1 MSMQVYDHLLKAAA
15 DVPDAAALEFMGKP
29 VSYARLAEN
38 ALKLASGLE
47 AQGVERGAS
56 IGLLLPNIPQFV
68 EALYGSWFHGNVVV
82 PMSVLSTAPE
92 IRYLVEDSSIRALF
106 VYELFLPQV
115 EAAIA
120 TLASPPR
127 VFVVGQSAPMIVDMV
142 SPGKNVSMQALIEG
156 QTPID
161 VAKPDGKDPHLLT
174 IYTSGTTG
182 KPKGA
187 VISNA
192 NVIGQ
197 LDMTGDL
204 FPPLPSDRVLCVLPL
219 FHVFALNAVLA
230 FNIRHRITVVLHTK
244 FDVAAALESLQK
256 DRITIFNGVPTMYFY
271 LLKHSGPDTKFPDL
285 RLCIS
290 GGSAMP
296 VEVLHSFEDKFQV
309 PIFEG
314 YGMTET
320 TVSVCCNRLDAKKV
334 GSVGKPFDRV
344 DLKILDDAGTEV
356 APKALGEICVRGPN
370 IMQRYLNRPEAT
382 AETIVD
388 GWLHTGD
395 IGYVDEE
402 GFVFIVD
409 RKKDMIIKGGYN
421 IYPREIEE
429 VLYQM
434 PQIAEAAVVGI
445 KDEAK
450 GEQVRAVI
458 SVRPGAELDE
468 DAVQQ
473 YLSQNLAKYKLPAE
487 YVFVTELPKGPT
499 GKILKRELRDQN

>member
-1 MSMQVYDHLLKAAA
+1 MSMQVYDYLLKAAA
-15 DVPDAAALEFMGKP
+15 EAPDAAALEFMGKP
-29 VSYARLAEN
+29 VSYSRLAEN
-38 ALKLASGLE
+38 ARKLANGLE
-47 AQGVERGAS
+47 AQGVARGES
-56 IGLLLPNIPQFV
+56 VGLLLPNIPQFV

-82 PMSVLSTAPE
+82 PMSVLYTAPE

-127 VFVVGQSAPMIVDMV
+127 VFVVGN
-142 SPGKNVSMQALIEG
+142 PGKHVAYGTLIEG
-156 QTPID
+156 QEQID
-161 VAKPDGKDPHLLT
+161 VAKTDNHDSHLLT

-192 NVIGQ
+192 NIIGQ

-204 FPPLPSDRVLCVLPL
+204 FPPLPDDRVLCVLPL

-230 FNIRHRITVVLHTK
+230 FNIRHRITVVLHPK
-244 FDVAAALESLQK
+244 FDVAAALNSLQN

-271 LLKHSGPDTKFPDL
+271 LLKHAGPDTQFPQL
-285 RLCIS
+285 RFCIS

-296 VEVLHSFEDKFQV
+296 VEVLHSFEDKFRV
-309 PIFEG
+309 EIYEG

-320 TVSVCCNRLDAKKV
+320 TVSVCCNRIDAKKV
-334 GSVGKPFDRV
+334 GSVGKPFPAV
-344 DLKILDDAGTEV
+344 SLKICDDAGNEV
-356 APKALGEICVRGPN
+356 AAKALGEICVRGPN
-370 IMQRYLNRPEAT
+370 IMQGYLNRPEAT

-468 DAVQQ
+468 SSVEQ

-487 YVFVTELPKGPT
+487 YVFVNELPKGPT
-499 GKILKRELRDQN
+499 GKILKRELRD